1 MDAVKDAR
9 VKELIEK
16 ALNGDVKPRYILMTV
31 TMRLIRVDVI
41 IPDEENTLNSREEGR
56 ATGLLFHLWKKSE

>member
-16 ALNGDVKPRYILMTV
+16 ALNGDEAAP
-31 TMRLIRVDVI
+31 
-41 IPDEENTLNSREEGR
+41 TLEHCE
-56 ATGLLFHLWKKSE
+56 L